1 MGKIIS
7 FINQKGGVG
16 KTTTCVNLATFLA
29 AYGKRVLIIDLDPQG
44 NATTGVGVDKNKE
57 LNTFYDIILDEC
69 NIKDAIISTIT
80 RNLDILPSNVDLA
93 GSEVSLVQRENREKV
108 LKNVVTTIKD
118 EYDYIAIDC
127 PPSLGLLTVNA
138 LTATDTIIIPIQC
151 EFYALE
157 GLSQLM
163 NTVKLVKEYL
173 NANIEIE
180 GVVLTMKD
188 NRSNLVSQVAKEIRA
203 FFGRKV
209 YETVIPRNVRLAEA
223 PSHGVPI
230 LIYDNRSSGA
240 LAYQSLALEF
250 LKKNKDS
257 GKLLS
262 IKELIREVDWCLNTV
277 WEEV

>member
-69 NIKDAIISTIT
+69 NIKDAIISTKIK
-80 RNLDILPSNVDLA
+80 NLDILPSNVDLA

-118 EYDYIAIDC
+118 NYDYIAIDC

-173 NANIEIE
+173 NSTIEIE

-188 NRSNLVSQVAKEIRA
+188 NRSNLVSQVAKEIRN

-209 YETVIPRNVRLAEA
+209 YDTVIPRNVRLAEA

-262 IKELIREVDWCLNTV
+262 IRELLREVYWCLNMG
-277 WEEV
+277 

>member
-69 NIKDAIISTIT
+69 NIKDAIISTKI

>member
-69 NIKDAIISTIT
+69 NIKDAIISTKI

-277 WEEV
+277 

>member
-69 NIKDAIISTIT
+69 NIKDAIISTKIK
-80 RNLDILPSNVDLA
+80 NLDILPSNVDLA

>member
-69 NIKDAIISTIT
+69 NIKDAIISTKIK
-80 RNLDILPSNVDLA
+80 NLDILPSNVDLA

-118 EYDYIAIDC
+118 NYDYIAIDC

-173 NANIEIE
+173 NSTIEIE

-188 NRSNLVSQVAKEIRA
+188 NRSNLVSQVAKEIRN

-209 YETVIPRNVRLAEA
+209 YDTVIPRNVRLAEA

-262 IKELIREVDWCLNTV
+262 IRELLREVDWCLNMG
-277 WEEV
+277 